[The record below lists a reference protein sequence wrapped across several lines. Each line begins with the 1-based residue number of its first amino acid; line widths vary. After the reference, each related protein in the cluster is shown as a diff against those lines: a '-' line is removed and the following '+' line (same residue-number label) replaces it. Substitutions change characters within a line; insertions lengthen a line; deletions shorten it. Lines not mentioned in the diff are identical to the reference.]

1 MNKSIRVN
9 TGFAVAFS
17 VLIFLSGGIAGA
29 FWAARNQKHTY
40 ERALQ
45 QARERGDRLEEALDR
60 ATVDRHHVL
69 REQEGALDKELGTIS
84 DKPYR
89 PGPITEYSKI
99 RPLRKNPDLMQ
110 LASKYSDP
118 SGDDEFVPQR
128 SVSDY
133 ILEKEGPRDDR
144 PVRPPFQMTAEDF
157 EIESVR
163 TNTGMLS
170 YFTEDGVLVDERD
183 VIILEPVAVVGEDGL
198 EALASTAEDVLYF
211 YNEAYDLIYEVD
223 VRHGMNYRRDI
234 LGATDEPM
242 EEEENE
248 ADKELDAGDGVGEFD
263 QEDFDPRHPV

>member
-1 MNKSIRVN
+1 MKGSIRMN
-9 TGFAVAFS
+9 TGFAIACS
-17 VLIFLSGGIAGA
+17 VLIFLSGGIVGA
-29 FWAARNQKHTY
+29 FVAAHNQKKTY

-45 QARERGDRLEEALDR
+45 QARERNDRLEESLETERLDES
-60 ATVDRHHVL
+60 L
-69 REQEGALDKELGTIS
+69 
-84 DKPYR
+84 KPMYR
-89 PGPITEYSKI
+89 GPTEKIEYSKI
-99 RPLRKNPDLMQ
+99 RPPRKNPDLMQ
-110 LASKYSDP
+110 LASKYADP
-118 SGDDEFVPQR
+118 SGDDEFMPQR
-128 SVSDY
+128 SVLDY

-157 EIESVR
+157 EVESVR

-170 YFTEDGVLVDERD
+170 YFTEDGVLADERD

-211 YNEAYDLIYEVD
+211 FNEAYDLIYEVD

-242 EEEENE
+242 DEE
-248 ADKELDAGDGVGEFD
+248 AVGDGVGEFD

>member
-1 MNKSIRVN
+1 MKGSIRMN
-9 TGFAVAFS
+9 TGFAIACS
-17 VLIFLSGGIAGA
+17 VLIFLSGGIVGA
-29 FWAARNQKHTY
+29 FVAARGQKKTY

-45 QARERGDRLEEALDR
+45 QARERNDRLEESLENALGKR
-60 ATVDRHHVL
+60 MQVVQIET
-69 REQEGALDKELGTIS
+69 EKLDESL
-84 DKPYR
+84 KPRYR
-89 PGPITEYSKI
+89 GPTEKIEYSKI

-110 LASKYSDP
+110 LASKYADP
-118 SGDDEFVPQR
+118 SGDDEFMPQR

-157 EIESVR
+157 ELESVR

-170 YFTEDGVLVDERD
+170 YFTEDGVLADERD

-211 YNEAYDLIYEVD
+211 FNEAYDLIYEVD

-242 EEEENE
+242 DEEEDEDD
-248 ADKELDAGDGVGEFD
+248 AVLDAGDGVGEFD